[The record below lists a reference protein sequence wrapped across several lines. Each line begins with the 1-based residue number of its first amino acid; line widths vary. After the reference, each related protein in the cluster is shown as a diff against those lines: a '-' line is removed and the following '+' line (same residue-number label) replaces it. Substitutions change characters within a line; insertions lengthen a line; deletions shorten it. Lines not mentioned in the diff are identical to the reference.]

1 MNWRLAAV
9 PASMV
14 PIAVI
19 AIQFD
24 VSLDD
29 VLAVGAVPFAAAS
42 LVMMAKLG
50 VQGAKFTY
58 IARHYLG
65 PIDTVWRMSGVRV
78 GSEFIKFTTPMFVGA
93 EFVVIYWMHKKG
105 VPPSKAMWV
114 AILDI
119 VTEVL
124 AGGLLSI
131 VAGIVALLAG
141 AYVVA
146 AIILATSVS
155 VTSAW
160 MVMFFLS
167 SKRTFQT
174 PRAIARLAAR
184 IGRDRAA
191 SYVRE
196 ADKWMAEVCAMS
208 RENMPTRDSR
218 RVFAG
223 GLALSTVSWLF
234 YGVSFMIIAAGVGYS
249 VGAFDSVMA
258 VMGANAIGNLPIT
271 VGGSGLAEFGI
282 VAYLENHNP
291 FDFDVSVG
299 ALEWDAVIAWRIATY
314 YVPIAVTW
322 FLLMRLALGKY
333 AKVQPA
339 AAAAGGVNSSSNGG
353 DGVGASSG
361 SGSGSSG
368 SGSDAGKGGGA
379 GEESEGSGSSSGGG
393 GGGGGDEPRSPARP
407 GSMALLAG
415 ELDRRANVETILNVA
430 KQEKERRE
438 RFARIQPRGT
448 LYDDVVR
455 QLRHWR
461 PDIPEDQIQAVMRRH
476 SLLPADAD
484 AASTGAAGSGGGR
497 EGAGGDAGGEG
508 GRDGDN
514 SSGGGPGGSGDGG
527 GADGRQ

>member
-19 AIQFD
+19 VVQFD
-24 VSLDD
+24 VTLDD
-29 VLAVGAVPFAAAS
+29 VLAVGAVPFAAAA

-65 PIDTVWRMSGVRV
+65 PVDTVWRMSGVRV

-124 AGGLLSI
+124 AGGILSI
-131 VAGIVALLAG
+131 VAGVVALLAG

-160 MVMFFLS
+160 IVLFFLS

-174 PRAIARLAAR
+174 PRALARLAAR
-184 IGRDRAA
+184 FGRGRGAG
-191 SYVRE
+191 YVE
-196 ADKWMAEVCAMS
+196 QADTWMAEVCTMS
-208 RENMPTRDSR
+208 RKNMSTRDSK
-218 RVFAG
+218 RVFAA
-223 GLALSTVSWLF
+223 GLGMSFASWLF
-234 YGVSFMIIAAGVGYS
+234 YGVSFMIIASGVGYS

-258 VMGANAIGNLPIT
+258 VMGANAIGNMPIT

-282 VAYLENHNP
+282 IAYLENHNP
-291 FDFDVSVG
+291 FDFAVAEGD
-299 ALEWDAVIAWRIATY
+299 AWDAVIAWRIATY

-339 AAAAGGVNSSSNGG
+339 AAAAVPGGGTADGG
-353 DGVGASSG
+353 ETAAAESGAAAEPG
-361 SGSGSSG
+361 RN
-368 SGSDAGKGGGA
+368 GGGA
-379 GEESEGSGSSSGGG
+379 AAGGEAPAGGGGRNGGGDSTGGG
-393 GGGGGDEPRSPARP
+393 GGSD
-407 GSMALLAG
+407 GSL
-415 ELDRRANVETILNVA
+415 
-430 KQEKERRE
+430 
-438 RFARIQPRGT
+438 
-448 LYDDVVR
+448 
-455 QLRHWR
+455 
-461 PDIPEDQIQAVMRRH
+461 
-476 SLLPADAD
+476 
-484 AASTGAAGSGGGR
+484 
-497 EGAGGDAGGEG
+497 
-508 GRDGDN
+508 
-514 SSGGGPGGSGDGG
+514 GDGG
-527 GADGRQ
+527 AGDGGAGAR

>member
-19 AIQFD
+19 VVQFD
-24 VSLDD
+24 VTLGDL
-29 VLAVGAVPFAAAS
+29 LAVGAVPFAAAA

-65 PIDTVWRMSGVRV
+65 PVDTVWRMSGVRV

-124 AGGLLSI
+124 AGGILSI
-131 VAGIVALLAG
+131 LAGVVALLAG

-160 MVMFFLS
+160 IVLFFLS

-174 PRAIARLAAR
+174 PRALARLAAR
-184 IGRDRAA
+184 FGRGRGAK
-191 SYVRE
+191 YVE
-196 ADKWMAEVCAMS
+196 QADTWMAEVCTMS
-208 RENMPTRDSR
+208 RENMHTRDSK
-218 RVFAG
+218 RVFAA
-223 GLALSTVSWLF
+223 GLGMSFASWLF
-234 YGVSFMIIAAGVGYS
+234 YGISFMIIASGVGYS

-258 VMGANAIGNLPIT
+258 VMGANAIGNMPIT

-282 VAYLENHNP
+282 IAYLENHNP
-291 FDFDVSVG
+291 FDFAVAEGD
-299 ALEWDAVIAWRIATY
+299 AWDAVIAWRIATY

-333 AKVQPA
+333 AKAQPA
-339 AAAAGGVNSSSNGG
+339 AAAAAALPGGGTVDGGAAAAESGAAVKSGRNGN
-353 DGVGASSG
+353 
-361 SGSGSSG
+361 
-368 SGSDAGKGGGA
+368 GGA
-379 GEESEGSGSSSGGG
+379 GGEAPAGGGGSRNGGGNGHGGSRG
-393 GGGGGDEPRSPARP
+393 GGGGGD
-407 GSMALLAG
+407 
-415 ELDRRANVETILNVA
+415 
-430 KQEKERRE
+430 
-438 RFARIQPRGT
+438 GT
-448 LYDDVVR
+448 
-455 QLRHWR
+455 
-461 PDIPEDQIQAVMRRH
+461 
-476 SLLPADAD
+476 
-484 AASTGAAGSGGGR
+484 GGG
-497 EGAGGDAGGEG
+497 
-508 GRDGDN
+508 
-514 SSGGGPGGSGDGG
+514 GGSNGNRGDGG
-527 GADGRQ
+527 AGDGGAGAR